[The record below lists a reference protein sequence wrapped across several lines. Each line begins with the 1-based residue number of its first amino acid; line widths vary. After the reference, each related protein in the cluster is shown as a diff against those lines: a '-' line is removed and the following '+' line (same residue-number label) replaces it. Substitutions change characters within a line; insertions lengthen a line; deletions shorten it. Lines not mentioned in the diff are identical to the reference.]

1 MSGLLLLKQFWYIK
15 WRDKRLEGVEQMVL
29 AEFSMYPT
37 DKGESVSKYVSQIID
52 HIDKSGITYQLTP
65 MGTILEGSW
74 DDVFGV
80 ISGCFKILESL
91 SNRVTTII
99 KVDYRKGNESRMKS
113 KINKVETI
121 LKREIQHS

>member
-1 MSGLLLLKQFWYIK
+1 
-15 WRDKRLEGVEQMVL
+15 MVL

-74 DDVFGV
+74 GEVFGV
-80 ISGCFKILESL
+80 ISGCFKILEPQS
-91 SNRVTTII
+91 SRITTMI
-99 KVDYRKGNESRMKS
+99 KVDYRKTDKSRMKA
-113 KINKVETI
+113 KIEKVENL
-121 LKREIQHS
+121 LKREIKHS

>member
-1 MSGLLLLKQFWYIK
+1 
-15 WRDKRLEGVEQMVL
+15 MVL

-74 DDVFGV
+74 EKVFGV
-80 ISGCFKILESL
+80 ISGCFKILEPQ
-91 SNRVTTII
+91 SNRITTAI
-99 KVDYRKGNESRMKS
+99 KVDFRKTDKSRIKS
-113 KINKVETI
+113 KIEKVESI
-121 LKREIQHS
+121 LKRNVRQ